1 MDQLCVR
8 TEFSFRRAFGQI
20 PKVIEAAKE
29 VGATTIAITDSNTFG
44 HVAAYKA
51 AKEAG
56 IRVIFGAEVFCRPN
70 VESDDKRTV
79 MIYAATEQGLSELY
93 NWMTLSEQQ
102 GNAFMY
108 DDIAQMSGDI
118 IKMAYSCID
127 DKLVSFVDYV
137 AVNPSSPHLRVA
149 AMAAAAKHS
158 KKIIPVSD
166 CFYLLQKYRE
176 PAELVGVSMKTTPQ
190 WLLTREQAA
199 YYMPDLPVSAY
210 DNIAEFVARIGDVH
224 PVKATNIK
232 HKMDLY
238 AACEDGR
245 KKKYTKQTWTK
256 EHESRLMR
264 ELKTI
269 HEKGFDDYFA
279 VLHGMCKFARAQML
293 VGPARGSAAGSLV
306 CYLLDITE
314 IDPLKYDLLFERFI
328 DETRY
333 DFPDIDMDFPDDK
346 RELIFQYLRDTY
358 GEKNVAHIGTV
369 SRLKAKSAIGEVA
382 KRYNIPPWETSAVK
396 GAMIERSG
404 GDSRAASCI
413 ADTFSMLEIG
423 QAFIRK
429 YPEMMGAVELENHAS
444 HSGIHAAGA
453 IVCNDSV
460 SNYCTVNAND
470 VAQIDKKDAET
481 INLMKIDVLG
491 LRTLSVIDATGIDI
505 HSVSLEDKQAF
516 KIFNEGK
523 MAGIFQFEGQACKAI
538 CAQVGVHKFED
549 IVSITSLARPGPL
562 YSGGATA
569 FISRRNKTEEIVKVH
584 RIFDKITE
592 PTYGMVLYQEQ
603 VMQILRQVGN
613 MEWADVQI
621 LRRAMSKSLGIEF
634 FEKFYE
640 RFLAGAR
647 ENKIKDADTRK
658 MWDLMIHFGSYGFNK
673 SHAVAYAMI
682 TYWCAWLKAHHPAK
696 FAVASLTHAKD
707 EEQAKHILREIVN
720 EGQIEYVPF
729 DPALSD
735 VSWTIHNGKL
745 LGGLI
750 GIKGVGFKTAQGI
763 IKARAAG
770 KLTARQQDTLDNPE
784 LLYKDLFPA
793 HEKFGDI
800 YANPEK
806 HNISGSISQIG
817 DIDNTSEGSFV
828 VIARLNKKDIRDLND
843 PMNLQ
848 KRGGKVVH
856 DHTLLLNMDIED
868 DSDKIVATITR
879 YDYVKAI
886 GREVRDAPAGSWWLF
901 RGNILKG
908 YRKLY
913 VRKAKRLE

>member
-20 PKVIEAAKE
+20 PKVIAAAIE
-29 VGATTIAITDSNTFG
+29 VGAKSIAITDNTTFG

-56 IRVIFGAEVFCRPN
+56 IKAIFGAEVFCRPDA
-70 VESDDKRTV
+70 ESDDKRTI
-79 MIYAATEQGLSELY
+79 MIYAATEDSLSELY

-102 GNAFMY
+102 HKALMY
-108 DDIAQMSGDI
+108 DDVAQMSGAI
-118 IKMAYSCID
+118 IKVAYTCLDARLIPQ
-127 DKLVSFVDYV
+127 VDYI
-137 AVNPSSPHLRVA
+137 AVNPSSPHLRAA
-149 AMAAAAKHS
+149 AMQLAKEHG
-158 KKIIPVSD
+158 KKILPMSD

-176 PAELVGVSMKTTPQ
+176 PAGLVGVSMKPTPQ
-190 WLLTREQAA
+190 WMLTREQAN
-199 YYMPDLPVSAY
+199 YYMPDVPADAY
-210 DNIAEFVARIGDVH
+210 QNIDEFVARIGDVH

-238 AACEDGR
+238 KACQVGI
-245 KKKYTKQTWTK
+245 KKKFTKKTWTK
-256 EHESRLMR
+256 EHEARLDR

-269 HEKGFDDYFA
+269 HDKGFDDYFA
-279 VLHGMCKFARAQML
+279 VLHGMCKYARERML
-293 VGPARGSAAGSLV
+293 VGPARGSAAGSLA

-346 RELIFQYLRDTY
+346 RELIFQYLRNTY

-413 ADTFSMLEIG
+413 EDTFTMLEIG

-429 YPEMMGAVELENHAS
+429 YPEMRGAAELENHAS

-453 IVCNDSV
+453 IVCNDPV
-460 SNYCTVNAND
+460 SNYCTIND
-470 VAQIDKKDAET
+470 NGVAQIDKKDAET

-491 LRTLSVIDATGIDI
+491 LRTLSVINATGINI
-505 HSVSLEDKQAF
+505 HGISLEDKKAF
-516 KIFNEGK
+516 KVFNEGK

-538 CAQVGVHKFED
+538 CQQVGVHQFED

-584 RIFDKITE
+584 DIFDRITE
-592 PTYGMVLYQEQ
+592 QTYGMVLYQEQ

-621 LRRAMSKSLGIEF
+621 LRRAMSKSLGTEF
-634 FEKFYE
+634 FEKFYV
-640 RFLAGAR
+640 RFQEGAR
-647 ENKIKDADTRK
+647 ENKIKDVDTRK

-673 SHAVAYAMI
+673 SHAVAYALI
-682 TYWCAWLKAHHPAK
+682 TYWCAWLKAHHPVE
-696 FAVASLTHAKD
+696 FAVASLSHAKD

-720 EGQIEYVPF
+720 EGEIEYVPF
-729 DPALSD
+729 DAKHSEI
-735 VSWTIHNGKL
+735 SWSFHDGKL
-745 LGGLI
+745 LGGLM
-750 GIKGVGFKTAQGI
+750 GIKGVGLKTAKDI
-763 IKARAAG
+763 VKARAAG
-770 KLTARQQDTLDNPE
+770 KLSPRQQALLDAPE
-784 LLYKDLFPA
+784 LMYTDLFPA
-793 HEKFGDI
+793 RTKFGDI
-800 YANPEK
+800 YQNPGK
-806 HNISGSISQIG
+806 HNIRGTISYIG

-848 KRGGKVVH
+848 KRGGKIAK

-868 DSDKIVATITR
+868 DTDKIVATITR
-879 YDYVKAI
+879 YDYVKPM
-886 GREVRDAPAGSWWLF
+886 GKLVRDAPAGSWWLF

-913 VRKAKRLE
+913 IRKAKRLE